1 MPPSTAGGTPAATA
15 RARLILPMNTN
26 QQPAVERHFAF
37 NRRHFLRGLGACIAL
52 PAFESLGALKAL
64 AAPVSKLATTKGGAP
79 MRTAF
84 VYFPNG
90 AIPAAW
96 WPKGES
102 KDFEFSRTLKP
113 LEPLR
118 QHLQVLGG
126 LDQRCAYGG
135 QDGGGDHA
143 RGNGV
148 FLTGVR
154 LKKSATDIR
163 AGISIDQAIAREVG
177 HLTRFPS
184 LELSSDAVRTSGACD
199 SGYACAYQ
207 FNLSWSSA
215 TTPVAAESNPRMVFE
230 RLFGT
235 GVPGE
240 RAENMKRRQQEQRSV
255 LDFVL
260 EDARGMNRRLNGR
273 DRDKLDQYLTGI
285 REIETSIQKAERFGA
300 VQDPGIETPAGIP
313 QDRAQHAL
321 LMLDMLAL
329 AFQTDSTRVAT
340 VMLGHDGDNRSLPE
354 IGISEGHHD
363 LSHHFQNEEKIQK
376 LTEIDLWYATQ
387 FAKFLQKLEA
397 TKDADGRSI
406 LDDSMILYGSG
417 NADGNRHTHSNLP
430 LILAG
435 AGGGALT
442 PGRYVQHGS
451 KPMTNLFLSLA
462 EKMGAQKMGNFGDS
476 TGKLGDV

>member
-1 MPPSTAGGTPAATA
+1 MS
-15 RARLILPMNTN
+15 TN
-26 QQPAVERHFAF
+26 QNTAAERHFAL
-37 NRRHFLRGLGACIAL
+37 NRRNFLRGLGACVAL

-64 AAPVSKLATTKGGAP
+64 AAPVSKLATTASGAP
-79 MRTAF
+79 LRTAF
-84 VYFPNG
+84 LFFPNG

-96 WPKGES
+96 WPKGEG
-102 KDFEFSRTLKP
+102 KDFEISRTLKP

-126 LDQRCAYGG
+126 LDQKCAEGG
-135 QDGGGDHA
+135 PDGGGDHA

-163 AGISIDQAIAREVG
+163 AGVSIDQAIAREIG

-235 GVPGE
+235 GAAGE

-273 DRDKLDQYLTGI
+273 DKDKLDQYLTGI
-285 REIETSIQKAERFGA
+285 REIETSIQKAERFGIA
-300 VQDPGIETPAGIP
+300 RDPGTETPGGIP
-313 QDRAQHAL
+313 QDRAQYIQI
-321 LMLDMLAL
+321 MCNMLAL

-340 VMLGHDGDNRSLPE
+340 MLLGHDGDNRSLPE

-363 LSHHFQNEEKIQK
+363 LSHHFNSEEKIQK
-376 LTEIDLWYATQ
+376 LMEIDLWYAKQ
-387 FAKFLQKLEA
+387 FAKFLEKLQA
-397 TKDADGRSI
+397 TKDVDGQS
-406 LDDSMILYGSG
+406 LLHNSMILLGAG
-417 NADGNRHTHSNLP
+417 NADSNRHTHTNLP
-430 LILAG
+430 LLLAG
-435 AGGGALT
+435 GGGGALT

-451 KPMTNLFLSLA
+451 KPMTNLLLSLA
-462 EKMGAQKMGNFGDS
+462 DKMGAQKLGSFGDS
-476 TGKLGDV
+476 TGRIGDV

>member
-1 MPPSTAGGTPAATA
+1 
-15 RARLILPMNTN
+15 MNTN
-26 QQPAVERHFAF
+26 HTLAAERRFAF
-37 NRRHFLRGLGACIAL
+37 NRRHFLRGLGACVAL

-64 AAPVSKLATTKGGAP
+64 AAPASKVATTASGAP
-79 MRTAF
+79 LRTAF

-96 WPKGES
+96 WPKGEG
-102 KDFEFSRTLKP
+102 KDYEFSRTLKP

-118 QHLQVLGG
+118 QHLQIFGG
-126 LDQRCAYGG
+126 LDQKSAYGG

-163 AGISIDQAIAREVG
+163 AGISIDQAIAREIG

-184 LELSSDAVRTSGACD
+184 LELSSDAIRTSGACD

-207 FNLSWSSA
+207 FNLSWRSA

-230 RLFGT
+230 RLFGQ
-235 GVPGE
+235 GAPGE
-240 RAENMKRRQQEQRSV
+240 RAENLRRRQQEQRSV
-255 LDFVL
+255 LDFVF

-285 REIETSIQKAERFGA
+285 REIETTIQKAERFGT
-300 VQDPGIETPAGIP
+300 VKDPSIETPEGIP
-313 QDRAQHAL
+313 QDRALYAQV
-321 LMLDMLAL
+321 MLDMLAL
-329 AFQTDSTRVAT
+329 AFQTDSTRIGT
-340 VMLGHDGDNRSLPE
+340 IMLGHDGDNRSLPE

-387 FAKFLQKLEA
+387 FAKFLQKMEA
-397 TKDADGRSI
+397 KKDVDGKS
-406 LDDSMILYGSG
+406 LLHNSMIVYGSG

-430 LILAG
+430 VVLAG
-435 AGGGALT
+435 AGGGVLT
-442 PGRYVQHGS
+442 PGRYVQHTS
-451 KPMTNLFLSLA
+451 KPLCNLFLSLA
-462 EKMGAQKMGNFGDS
+462 DKMGAKGLERHGDS
-476 TGKLGDV
+476 TGRMGDV

>member
-1 MPPSTAGGTPAATA
+1 MNTHRSTAA
-15 RARLILPMNTN
+15 
-26 QQPAVERHFAF
+26 ERHFAF
-37 NRRHFLRGLGACIAL
+37 HRRHFLRGLGACIAL

-64 AAPVSKLATTKGGAP
+64 AAPTSKLASTASGAP
-79 MRTAF
+79 LRTAF

-96 WPKGES
+96 WPKSEGRE
-102 KDFEFSRTLKP
+102 FEFSRTLQP

-163 AGISIDQAIAREVG
+163 AGISIDQAIAREIG

-230 RLFGT
+230 RLFGA
-235 GVPGE
+235 GAPGE

-273 DRDKLDQYLTGI
+273 DKAKLDQYLTGV
-285 REIETSIQKAERFGA
+285 REIETNIQKAERFGA
-300 VQDPGIETPAGIP
+300 AKDPGIETPAGIP
-313 QDRAQHAL
+313 QDRAQHAQI
-321 LMLDMLAL
+321 MLDMLAL

-340 VMLGHDGDNRSLPE
+340 IMLGHDGDNRSLPE
-354 IGISEGHHD
+354 IGTSEGHHD

-387 FAKFLQKLEA
+387 FAKFLQKLDA

-406 LDDSMILYGSG
+406 LHNSMILYGSG
-417 NADGNRHTHSNLP
+417 NADGNRHTHANLP

-435 AGGGALT
+435 GGGGALT

-451 KPMTNLFLSLA
+451 KPMCNLLMNLA
-462 EKMGAQKMGNFGDS
+462 EKMGAKGLERHGDS
-476 TGKLGDV
+476 TGRLENV

>member
-1 MPPSTAGGTPAATA
+1 MKTKHTIAA
-15 RARLILPMNTN
+15 
-26 QQPAVERHFAF
+26 ERHFAF
-37 NRRHFLRGLGACIAL
+37 SRRNFLRGLGACVAL
-52 PAFESLGALKAL
+52 PAFESLGSLKLL
-64 AAPVSKLATTKGGAP
+64 ATPGSSLATTASGAP
-79 MRTAF
+79 LRAAF
-84 VYFPNG
+84 LCFPNG

-96 WPKGES
+96 WPKGEG
-102 KDFEFSRTLKP
+102 KDFELSRTLQP

-126 LDQRCAYGG
+126 LNQKSAEAGP
-135 QDGGGDHA
+135 DGGGDHA

-163 AGISIDQAIAREVG
+163 AGISIDQAIAREIG
-177 HLTRFPS
+177 HLTRFAS
-184 LELSSDAVRTSGACD
+184 LELSSDAIRTSGACD

-230 RLFGT
+230 RLFGS
-235 GVPGE
+235 GAPGE

-260 EDARGMNRRLNGR
+260 EDTRGMNRRLNGR

-285 REIETSIQKAERFGA
+285 REIETTIQKAERFGP
-300 VQDPGIETPAGIP
+300 VKDPGIETPTGVP
-313 QDRAQHAL
+313 QDRAEYVQI
-321 LMLDMLAL
+321 MFDMLAL
-329 AFQTDSTRVAT
+329 AFQTDATRVAT
-340 VMLGHDGDNRSLPE
+340 LLLGHDGDNRSLPE

-363 LSHHFQNEEKIQK
+363 LSHHFNNEEKIQK
-376 LTEIDLWYATQ
+376 LTEIDLWYAQ
-387 FAKFLQKLEA
+387 QLANFLQKLQN
-397 TKDADGRSI
+397 TKDVDGQS
-406 LDDSMILYGSG
+406 LLHNSMILYGSG
-417 NADGNRHTHSNLP
+417 NADGNLHTHSNLP

-435 AGGGALT
+435 SAGGALT

-451 KPMTNLFLSLA
+451 KPMTNLLLSLA
-462 EKMGAQKMGNFGDS
+462 DKMGAQKLESFGDS
-476 TGKLGDV
+476 TGRIEDV